1 MPPAPQMKPQMPSLN
16 PRQMAR
22 TAYRRLPAFGPIAM
36 DALQHRRHAN
46 RREPAHLNVMTSLGG
61 NDADVLQVMLLS
73 LAQSHPSDQIDFW
86 LFHLSLSQDKL
97 DGLAAFCDSLPN
109 LNLHVITVPT
119 RKDFATLSQLG
130 NRPFGARFLWYIAH
144 EYLPAT
150 MKRIL
155 YIDPLDTLVAGDLL
169 PFATQPL
176 LGQYIAACRE
186 SPTTPPILCRPALR
200 GDGKPLPDAKVLR
213 ISKGVFNSG
222 VMVIDLDRMR
232 RDGVNIALYLRTAE
246 LAQERGLGFG
256 DQGLYS
262 LTHGSNYLRAHDRYN
277 YRFHDFPRDFDPVVV
292 HYAGRIAKP
301 FHLKLSE
308 DQEQQILDHLA
319 QTGDRALRLNPQQTI
334 KAGDLPFYRRWWQL
348 CAQTPVHDRIAPIA
362 AEYATHVLAQP
373 RLPLFQPAQPMRSLA

>member
-1 MPPAPQMKPQMPSLN
+1 MKPPMPSLT
-16 PRQMAR
+16 PRQLAR
-22 TAYRRLPAFGPIAM
+22 IAYRRLPALGPITM
-36 DALQHRRHAN
+36 DALQRRRHSE

-73 LAQSHPSDQIDFW
+73 LVQSHPGDQIDFW

-97 DGLAAFCDSLPN
+97 DGLATFCDGLPN
-109 LNLHVITVPT
+109 LTLHVITVQE

-150 MKRIL
+150 MQRIV
-155 YIDPLDTLVAGDLL
+155 YIDPLDTLVTGDLL

-176 LGQYIAACRE
+176 LGHYIAACRE
-186 SPTTPPILCRPALR
+186 SPTTPPILCKPALR
-200 GDGKPLPDAKVLR
+200 TDGRALPDAKVLR

-222 VMVIDLDRMR
+222 VMVIDLARLR
-232 RDGVNIALYLRTAE
+232 RDKIGMDAYLQTGL

-277 YRFHDFPRDFDPVVV
+277 YRFHDFPRGFAPVVV
-292 HYAGRIAKP
+292 HFAGRIAKP
-301 FHLKLSE
+301 FHLKLSG

-319 QTGDRALRLNPQQTI
+319 QTGDRALRLNPHQTI
-334 KAGDLPFYRRWWQL
+334 KAGDLPFYRHWWQV

-373 RLPLFQPAQPMRSLA
+373 RLPLVQPPQPMRSLA